1 MSQKRRGPRGGTTT
15 TTPGGLRRKVFYL
28 DEEEA
33 QELRRRAFEAE
44 VTESELVRK
53 ALRQAS
59 RSPSREGRVTVRGRT
74 AYCPLTGSA
83 RRAGGR
89 LGGMR

>member
-1 MSQKRRGPRGGTTT
+1 MVYPWDMSQKRRGPRGGTTT

-33 QELRRRAFEAE
+33 LELRRRAFEAE

-53 ALRQAS
+53 ALRQYFDL
-59 RSPSREGRVTVRGRT
+59 PPGRD
-74 AYCPLTGSA
+74 A
-83 RRAGGR
+83 
-89 LGGMR
+89 

>member
-1 MSQKRRGPRGGTTT
+1 MQLGRTLWAARLPNRNRTQSDTALRRRPSTTT

-33 QELRRRAFEAE
+33 LELRRRAFEAE

-53 ALRQAS
+53 ALRQYFDL
-59 RSPSREGRVTVRGRT
+59 PPGRD
-74 AYCPLTGSA
+74 A
-83 RRAGGR
+83 
-89 LGGMR
+89 